1 MVLNDQSTMM
11 GEMQA
16 AADEEEGASRSVRG
30 LFFNFFNFLKFLNG
44 GNLLLLVYNSNSK

>member
-30 LFFNFFNFLKFLNG
+30 LFFIFLFFKIFKWREFTLISL
-44 GNLLLLVYNSNSK
+44 